1 MKNVAAVKRTFDIE
15 AKNMSFEEFKI
26 LEQKIDVLK
35 DRVLNSNL
43 SEKEKIEKLSKYL
56 QAKTMLTDAQKALED
71 IL

>member
-71 IL
+71 I

>member
-56 QAKTMLTDAQKALED
+56 QAKTILTDAQKALED